1 MPREIISAEPIFVS
15 RVESAKLNQAE
26 GLCTNK
32 EMNFIDH
39 AKKVPT
45 EMVNSLVKI

>member
-15 RVESAKLNQAE
+15 TVKSAKLNQAE

-32 EMNFIDH
+32 EIHFIDH

-45 EMVNSLVKI
+45 EMVNILVKI